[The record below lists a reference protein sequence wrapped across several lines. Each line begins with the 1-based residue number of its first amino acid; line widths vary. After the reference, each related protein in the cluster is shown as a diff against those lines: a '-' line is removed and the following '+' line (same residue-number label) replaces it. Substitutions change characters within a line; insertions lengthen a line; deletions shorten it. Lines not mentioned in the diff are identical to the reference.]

1 MEALRKAAEI
11 AVRDCM
17 GVRAGESV
25 LVIMDEPERRIGLA
39 LWEAARDG
47 GAEAMTLEIIPR
59 KINGEE
65 PPRAVAEMMKAVDVI
80 LAPTSKSITHTEA
93 RRAAC
98 ACGAR
103 AATLPGITEEIMVRT
118 LNADYRRIAERSRRI
133 AAILNGAR
141 RAHITSVG
149 GTDLTMGLSPER
161 SVEADT
167 GLVHEKGGVTN
178 LPAGEA
184 YVAPIEG
191 ETNGVLVV
199 DGSMADMGL
208 LKTPIWLT
216 VREGLVVEISGGEEA
231 ERLREMIAPYRE
243 AGRNIAELGIG
254 TNDQAVV
261 TGVVLEDEKAM
272 GTIHVALGDNASMGG
287 KVHVPI
293 HLDGVALK
301 PTLMVDGGA
310 GGDETVVLEEG
321 KLVI

>member
-17 GVRAGESV
+17 GVQAGESV

-39 LWEAARDG
+39 LWEAAREV
-47 GAEAMTLEIIPR
+47 GAEAMALEIIPR

-65 PPRAVAEMMKAVDVI
+65 PPRAVAEMMKVVDVI

-93 RRAAC
+93 RRTAC

-103 AATLPGITEEIMVRT
+103 AATLPGITEEIMIRT
-118 LNADYRRIAERSRRI
+118 LNADYRRIAERSRRV
-133 AAILNGAR
+133 AAVLNGAR
-141 RAHITSVG
+141 RARITSAG
-149 GTDLTMGLSPER
+149 GTDLTMGLSSER
-161 SVEADT
+161 PVEADT
-167 GLVHEKGGVTN
+167 GLVHEKGGCTN

-184 YVAPIEG
+184 YVAPMEG
-191 ETNGVLVV
+191 ETNGVLVM
-199 DGSMADMGL
+199 DGSMAGVGL
-208 LKTPIWLT
+208 LETPIRLT
-216 VREGLVVEISGGEEA
+216 VKEGLVVEISGGEEA
-231 ERLREMIAPYRE
+231 ERLREMIEPYQE

-254 TNDQAVV
+254 TNDKAVV

-293 HLDGVALK
+293 HLDGVVLK
-301 PTLMVDGGA
+301 PTLVVDEVA
-310 GGDETVVLEEG
+310 GGDETVILEEG
-321 KLVI
+321 KLMI